1 MRAVTALPQLA
12 LVPQAQSRPRR
23 SLAPWVVIEVLATI
37 LSVCVFGTDKKAD
50 LAVMLAA
57 GRDVLRGLDPYVAT
71 SSPQLLD
78 GHAFVYPWLSAWLF
92 VPLAML
98 PSPVGAY
105 AFTLLAVMAVLFG
118 ARLLHLPHGWAVA
131 ALLLCAPVARN
142 LELGAVNTCFFLLL
156 AALWRWRE
164 RTWVVAACVALLVG
178 LKLFLAP
185 IVVWVILTPVS
196 VKSNETFCVS

>member
-1 MRAVTALPQLA
+1 MLTNTAAPQSTGPTQAV
-12 LVPQAQSRPRR
+12 RPRR
-23 SLAPWVVIEVLATI
+23 SLAPWVVIEVMAAI
-37 LSVCVFGTDKKAD
+37 LSVGVFGTDQKAD
-50 LAVMLAA
+50 LAVFLTA
-57 GRDVLRGLDPYVAT
+57 GNEVLHGINPYVAI

-92 VPLAML
+92 VPLAVL

-105 AFTLLAVMAVLFG
+105 AFTLLAVPAVVAG

-131 ALLLCAPVARN
+131 ALLLCAPFARN